1 MVARAPLA
9 PAPSESKNGRPFV
22 QSAPEISEGCKFSVR
37 RFTFR
42 CLRLTLA
49 GAIITTAAVYTRNS
63 LTTARSAQA
72 YINGEITALRA
83 PIAGQIRLE
92 ALDAGRVLRAGT
104 RLFQIENARF
114 GNEQAL
120 SQLNWVT
127 ELAQRLR
134 AESEE
139 AAVRYQ
145 QQEQVLRVHERMFA
159 EMIIPRLELVEEQNK
174 FALAGTIMTN
184 KFALAQKA
192 EERVA
197 ELKRQAE
204 LQENA
209 LVTMPFDGAAWA
221 IPARHGSQAA
231 LHETVLEV
239 INPQRVWVDAFFHEC
254 HTDKLAIGSV
264 VTVSAPDGAAIGR
277 GVVESVRGG
286 VGRIPFDGVV
296 AVASDNHSQK
306 RVAVRVRLDSEN
318 PFDASQFFGVGRN
331 VVVTTASHE

>member
-1 MVARAPLA
+1 MAPV
-9 PAPSESKNGRPFV
+9 PSERKNGNPMA
-22 QSAPEISEGCKFSVR
+22 QPAPEISEDRKFSVR

-42 CLRLTLA
+42 CLRVTLA
-49 GAIITTAAVYTRNS
+49 GAIITTATVYTRNS

-83 PIAGQIRLE
+83 PIPGQIRIE
-92 ALDAGRVLRAGT
+92 AIASGRTLRAGT
-104 RLFQIENARF
+104 ALFQIENARF

-139 AAVRYQ
+139 AAVRYR

-174 FALAGTIMTN
+174 LALAGTVMTN
-184 KFALAQKA
+184 KLVLAQKA
-192 EERVA
+192 DERVA
-197 ELKRQAE
+197 ELKKQAE
-204 LQENA
+204 LQETA

-221 IPARHGSQAA
+221 IPARNGAQVA

-239 INPQRVWVDAFFHEC
+239 INPERVWVDAFFHER
-254 HTDKLAIGSV
+254 HTDKLAIGNV
-264 VTVSAPDGAAIGR
+264 VIISTPDGAPIGR
-277 GVVESVRGG
+277 GVVESIRGG

-306 RVAVRVRLDSEN
+306 RVAVRVRLESEN

-331 VVVTTASHE
+331 VVVTTSNHE